1 VSHDH
6 SHSHQVTNYNR
17 AFAIGILL
25 NGVFIA
31 IEVGYGILADSLA
44 LIADAGHNISDV
56 FILLLAWGASVL
68 ATTSTSDKRTYGFR
82 KVTIMASL
90 ASAILLLVVLGGIA
104 WEAIWRFQDPRPVQ
118 GMTVIIVAAIGVV
131 INAVTAMLFF
141 KDQKH
146 DLNVRGAFLHM
157 AADAAVS
164 MSVVIAGIFILTK
177 GWLWIDPVI
186 SLFIVA
192 VIFYSTWGLLRDSI
206 NYTIDAVPRN
216 IDIPEIRKYLMGLD
230 QVERLHDLH
239 VWPLSTSE
247 VALTVHL
254 VIDNDSLDNEFLV
267 SIQNHLHDN
276 FNIEHATIQ
285 VESARGENI
294 CLLDRA
300 SCV

>member
-1 VSHDH
+1 VGHDH
-6 SHSHQVTNYNR
+6 SHHIANYNR

-25 NGVFIA
+25 NAVFIA

-68 ATTSTSDKRTYGFR
+68 ATTSTTDTRTYGFR

-90 ASAILLLVVLGGIA
+90 ASAIFLLVVLGGIA
-104 WEAIWRFQDPRPVQ
+104 WEAVWRFQDPKPVQ

-131 INAVTAMLFF
+131 INALTAMLFF

-146 DLNVRGAFLHM
+146 DLNIRGAFLHM
-157 AADAAVS
+157 AVDAGVS
-164 MSVVIAGIFILTK
+164 LSVVIAGIFILTK
-177 GWLWIDPVI
+177 GWLWVDPVI

-206 NYTIDAVPRN
+206 NYTIDAVPRD
-216 IDIPEIRKYLMGLD
+216 IDIPEIRRYLMGLE

-254 VIDNDSLDNEFLV
+254 VINNDSLDNNFLV
-267 SIQNHLHDN
+267 GIQNHLHDH
-276 FNIEHATIQ
+276 FGIEHATIQ
-285 VESARGENI
+285 VESAKGENI

>member
-1 VSHDH
+1 MSHDH
-6 SHSHQVTNYNR
+6 SHHVTNYNR

-25 NGVFIA
+25 NAVFIA

-68 ATTSTSDKRTYGFR
+68 ATTSTTDKRTYGFR

-90 ASAILLLVVLGGIA
+90 ASALFLLVVLGGIA
-104 WEAIWRFQDPRPVQ
+104 LEAVWRFQDPKPVQ

-131 INAVTAMLFF
+131 INALTAMLFF

-146 DLNVRGAFLHM
+146 DLNIRGAFLHM
-157 AADAAVS
+157 AVDAGVS
-164 MSVVIAGIFILTK
+164 LSVVIAGIFILTK
-177 GWLWIDPVI
+177 GWLWVDPVI

-206 NYTIDAVPRN
+206 NYTIDAVPRD
-216 IDIPEIRKYLMGLD
+216 IDIPEIRRYLLGLE

-254 VIDNDSLDNEFLV
+254 VINNDSLDNNFLV
-267 SIQNHLHDN
+267 SIQTHLHDE
-276 FNIEHATIQ
+276 FGIEHATIQ